1 MDDAWLWGILF
12 AIAAM
17 IAPVTASM
25 APTLIDRSPRGAWWC
40 IILAP
45 APLIAWNI
53 AWVVMSNPP
62 DNIRRTAT
70 VVIGAVAG
78 ALILLGVTELLRRP
92 ADAQQRPQ
100 PKSTEILMS
109 QSSDLS
115 PPVNTGPESIVTFG
129 QSGGV
134 NTVYNGERLADLG
147 SDALLFVKT
156 KIPEG
161 SKIIMLRNVNDSPTA
176 EMEKR
181 LTKLLVDG
189 GYKMGGSGFTVG
201 GQYFKGIQVN
211 EKPNANGE
219 YTIVIGDPRAN

>member
-134 NTVYNGERLADLG
+134 NTVYNGETPCG
-147 SDALLFVKT
+147 SWVGCAPICKNKNSGGLKDY
-156 KIPEG
+156 
-161 SKIIMLRNVNDSPTA
+161 NV
-176 EMEKR
+176 EKR
-181 LTKLLVDG
+181 QRFSNGRDG
-189 GYKMGGSGFTVG
+189 EA
-201 GQYFKGIQVN
+201 I
-211 EKPNANGE
+211 
-219 YTIVIGDPRAN
+219 D